1 MAHEKYQHQPESWRA
16 ADAWSN
22 DDDFLSAEE
31 KDFAGYGFSQSRDP
45 HPDVREQTRV
55 LELLGKINY
64 KIIKGS
70 RVYIEAG
77 GVVYKTLYGG
87 YWRSVFTGVEHYLF
101 RCEQVSGAV
110 WAREDDT
117 AVDLPISYSNEGW
130 TANGHSLSF
139 MLSRDWGTLGART
152 SLSAFFTGWRRRHP
166 SLSSFDLSALALKA
180 RKKIARG
187 RRRTGH

>member
-1 MAHEKYQHQPESWRA
+1 MADQKLRHQPESWRT
-16 ADAWSN
+16 
-22 DDDFLSAEE
+22 DDLSLSAEE
-31 KDFAGYGFSQSRDP
+31 QDFTGYGFTCSRRGES

-55 LELLGKINY
+55 LELLGRINY

-77 GVVYKTLYGG
+77 GVVYKTIYGG

-101 RCEQVSGAV
+101 RCEQVSGSV
-110 WAREDDT
+110 WAEEDCTET

-139 MLSRDWGTLGART
+139 MLSRD
-152 SLSAFFTGWRRRHP
+152 
-166 SLSSFDLSALALKA
+166 
-180 RKKIARG
+180 
-187 RRRTGH
+187 